1 MQKPY
6 LKQFPDSNGYFGKFG
21 GSFVPEPIAK
31 AMKEIE
37 QAYNLI
43 AQNSD
48 FIAELRKIRKH
59 FQGRPTPIYFAHNLT
74 REYGGAGV
82 YLKREGLNH
91 KGGHKLCHW

>member
-1 MQKPY
+1 MTQSY
-6 LKQFPDSNGYFGKFG
+6 LKQFPDENGFFGKFG

-31 AMKEIE
+31 AMEEIN

-74 REYGGAGV
+74 KEYGGAGICTARRGT
-82 YLKREGLNH
+82 KRWG
-91 KGGHKLCHW
+91 